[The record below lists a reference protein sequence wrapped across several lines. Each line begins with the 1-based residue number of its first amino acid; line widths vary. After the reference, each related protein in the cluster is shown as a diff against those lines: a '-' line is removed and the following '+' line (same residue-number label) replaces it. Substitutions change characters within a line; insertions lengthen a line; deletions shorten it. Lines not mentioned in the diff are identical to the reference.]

1 MISAFANT
9 WKVPELRDRILFT
22 LALIVIIRLGVHITL
37 PGVDASVIKAWLDD
51 LQKQDPTS
59 PTGGVTALLTVFSGG
74 GLQQAGIFALGIMP
88 YISASIM
95 VQLMTAVVPKLSRLA
110 REDGGRQKI
119 VQYTR
124 YITIGIAI
132 VQGFF
137 VAKSLTAPGNI
148 PYMAGIERFG
158 ELVPDP
164 SVGWMLLTVVTIV
177 AGTVLLMWIG
187 DQITEKG
194 IGNGTSIIITVNI
207 ISALPGAL
215 IQAWN
220 YFVTGDGV
228 SKYNAIMMVVMIA
241 LLLIVIAATIAI
253 TQAQRRI
260 AVQYAKRVVGRKQFG
275 GQTQYLPLKVN
286 YSGVM
291 PIIFASAVLSLPPMM
306 LQWFFA
312 GQGWST
318 KLYGE
323 LVGGGTW
330 YYVLG
335 GIGIFLFSYFWV
347 AMMFQ
352 PSQIAEDLKRNGGYI
367 PGVRPGKPTADFLDF
382 TMTRLTFAGAV
393 FLTLLFVLPVA
404 VGALVKLPP
413 GSLVLQFFGG
423 TSLLIMVGVVL
434 DIMRQVETQ
443 LLQRHYDGFLRKG
456 KLKGRYDRLKQG
468 SNAAPRTVI
477 VYLWTIVA
485 LLIVLAITAYVYN
498 RANQPAKTTPPSE
511 QVEKSDAQ
519 PSDASQEQS
528 KSSDVKT
535 SDAAAPATETASEA
549 QATDEGNA
557 SANGSQEQ
565 QSAPPD
571 ESQPAPTEPAPKSQ
585 GSGE

>member
-9 WKVPELRDRILFT
+9 WKIPELRDRILFT
-22 LALIVIIRLGVHITL
+22 LALIVIIRLGVHLTL
-37 PGVDASVIKAWLDD
+37 PGVDATVIKAWLDS
-51 LQKQDPTS
+51 LKNQDPT
-59 PTGGVTALLTVFSGG
+59 TGGGITALLTVFSGG

-119 VQYTR
+119 TQYTR
-124 YITIGIAI
+124 YLTIFIAL

-137 VAKSLTAPGNI
+137 VAKSLTHPQNI
-148 PYMAGIERFG
+148 PYMKGIERFG
-158 ELVPDP
+158 NLVPDP
-164 SVGWMLLTVVTIV
+164 SILWMVLTVITIV
-177 AGTVLLMWIG
+177 AGTVLLLWIA

-220 YFVTGDGV
+220 YFVTGKGV
-228 SKYNAIMMVVMIA
+228 SPFNSIMMVVMIA
-241 LLLIVIAATIAI
+241 LLLVVIAATIAI

-286 YSGVM
+286 YAGVM

-312 GQGWST
+312 GQPWAT

-330 YYVLG
+330 YYILG
-335 GIGIFLFSYFWV
+335 GVGIFLFSYFWV

-393 FLTLLFVLPVA
+393 FMVALFILPVLTGKM
-404 VGALVKLPP
+404 VGLPP
-413 GSLVLQFFGG
+413 GSLVLHFFGG

-434 DIMRQVETQ
+434 DVMRQVETQ
-443 LLQRHYDGFLRKG
+443 LLQKHYDGFLRKG
-456 KLKGRYDRLKQG
+456 KLKGRYDRLNQNTG
-468 SNAAPRTVI
+468 AAPKTAI
-477 VYLWTIVA
+477 VYLWTVIA
-485 LLIVLAITAYVYN
+485 VLVVIGITAYIYN
-498 RANQPAKTTPPSE
+498 NNR
-511 QVEKSDAQ
+511 
-519 PSDASQEQS
+519 
-528 KSSDVKT
+528 
-535 SDAAAPATETASEA
+535 
-549 QATDEGNA
+549 
-557 SANGSQEQ
+557 
-565 QSAPPD
+565 
-571 ESQPAPTEPAPKSQ
+571 
-585 GSGE
+585 

>member
-9 WKVPELRDRILFT
+9 WKIPELRDRILFT
-22 LALIVIIRLGVHITL
+22 LALIVIIRLGVHITI
-37 PGVDASVIKAWLDD
+37 PGVDATVIKDWLDS
-51 LQKQDPTS
+51 LKNQDPT
-59 PTGGVTALLTVFSGG
+59 TGGGITALLTVFSGG

-119 VQYTR
+119 TQYTR
-124 YITIGIAI
+124 YITIVIAL

-137 VAKSLTAPGNI
+137 VAKSLTNPGNI
-148 PYMAGIERFG
+148 PYMNGIERFG
-158 ELVPDP
+158 NLVPDP
-164 SVGWMLLTVVTIV
+164 SVTWMALTVLTIV
-177 AGTVLLMWIG
+177 AGTILLMWIG

-194 IGNGTSIIITVNI
+194 IGNGVSIIITVNI

-220 YFVTGDGV
+220 YFVTGKGV
-228 SKYNAIMMVVMIA
+228 SPFNSIMMVVMIA
-241 LLLIVIAATIAI
+241 LLLVVIAATIAI

-286 YSGVM
+286 YAGVM

-306 LQWFFA
+306 LQWFFS
-312 GQGWST
+312 GQGWAT

-330 YYVLG
+330 YYILG

-382 TMTRLTFAGAV
+382 TMTRLTFAGAI
-393 FLTLLFVLPVA
+393 FLAILFVLPVA
-404 VGALVKLPP
+404 TGKLVGLPP
-413 GSLVLQFFGG
+413 SSLVLQFFGG

-434 DIMRQVETQ
+434 DVMRQVETQ
-443 LLQRHYDGFLRKG
+443 LLQKHYDGFLRKG
-456 KLKGRYDRLKQG
+456 KLKGRYDRLSQNSG
-468 SNAAPRTVI
+468 AAPKTAI
-477 VYLWTIVA
+477 VYLWVWIGI
-485 LLIVLAITAYVYN
+485 LIVI
-498 RANQPAKTTPPSE
+498 
-511 QVEKSDAQ
+511 
-519 PSDASQEQS
+519 
-528 KSSDVKT
+528 
-535 SDAAAPATETASEA
+535 
-549 QATDEGNA
+549 G
-557 SANGSQEQ
+557 SAVWTFQ
-565 QSAPPD
+565 
-571 ESQPAPTEPAPKSQ
+571 K
-585 GSGE
+585 

>member
-9 WKVPELRDRILFT
+9 WKIPELRDRILFT

-37 PGVDASVIKAWLDD
+37 PGVDATVIQAWLDD
-51 LQKQDPTS
+51 VQKQDPTS
-59 PTGGVTALLTVFSGG
+59 PTGGITALLTVFSGG

-95 VQLMTAVVPKLSRLA
+95 MQLMTAVVPKLSRLA

-119 VQYTR
+119 TQYTR
-124 YITIGIAI
+124 YITIAIAL

-148 PYMAGIERFG
+148 PYMSGIERFG

-164 SVGWMLLTVVTIV
+164 SIMWMILTVTTIV

-194 IGNGTSIIITVNI
+194 IGNGISIIITVNI

-215 IQAWN
+215 IQAWK
-220 YFVTGDGV
+220 YFVTGDAG
-228 SKYNAIMMVVMIA
+228 SFRAIMMVVMIA
-241 LLLIVIAATIAI
+241 LLLIVIAATVSI

-286 YSGVM
+286 YAGVM

-312 GQGWST
+312 GQGWAT

-330 YYVLG
+330 YYILG

-352 PSQIAEDLKRNGGYI
+352 PSQVAEDLKRNGGYI

-382 TMTRLTFAGAV
+382 TMTRLTFAGAL
-393 FLTLLFVLPVA
+393 FLTILFVLPVG
-404 VGALVKLPP
+404 VGALVGLPP

-434 DIMRQVETQ
+434 DVMRQVETQ
-443 LLQRHYDGFLRKG
+443 LLQKHYDGFLRKG
-456 KLKGRYDRLKQG
+456 KIKGRYDRLNQG
-468 SNAAPRTVI
+468 HKGAPRTAI
-477 VYLWTIVA
+477 VYLWTVIAV
-485 LLIVLAITAYVYN
+485 LVVLAITAYIY
-498 RANQPAKTTPPSE
+498 
-511 QVEKSDAQ
+511 KSAHQ
-519 PSDASQEQS
+519 
-528 KSSDVKT
+528 
-535 SDAAAPATETASEA
+535 
-549 QATDEGNA
+549 
-557 SANGSQEQ
+557 
-565 QSAPPD
+565 
-571 ESQPAPTEPAPKSQ
+571 
-585 GSGE
+585 

>member
-9 WKVPELRDRILFT
+9 WKIPELRDRILFT

-37 PGVDASVIKAWLDD
+37 PGVDATVIKAWMDSL
-51 LQKQDPTS
+51 KNQDPKA
-59 PTGGVTALLTVFSGG
+59 GGGITALLTVFSGG

-119 VQYTR
+119 TQYTR
-124 YITIGIAI
+124 YITIFIAL

-137 VAKSLTAPGNI
+137 VAKSLTNPGNI
-148 PYMAGIERFG
+148 PYMSGIERFG
-158 ELVPDP
+158 KLVPDP
-164 SVGWMLLTVVTIV
+164 SITWMALTVITIV
-177 AGTVLLMWIG
+177 AGTVLLLWIA

-220 YFVTGDGV
+220 YFVNGG
-228 SKYNAIMMVVMIA
+228 NAFNAMWMVVMII
-241 LLLIVIAATIAI
+241 LLLVVIAATIAI

-286 YSGVM
+286 YAGVM
-291 PIIFASAVLSLPPMM
+291 PIIFATAVLSLPPMM
-306 LQWFFA
+306 LNWFFA
-312 GQGWST
+312 GQPWAT

-330 YYVLG
+330 YYILG
-335 GIGIFLFSYFWV
+335 GLGIFLFSYFWV

-382 TMTRLTFAGAV
+382 TMTRLTFAGAIFMV
-393 FLTLLFVLPVA
+393 ILFILPVLTGHL
-404 VGALVKLPP
+404 VGLPP
-413 GSLVLQFFGG
+413 SSLVLQFFGG

-434 DIMRQVETQ
+434 DVMRQVETQ
-443 LLQRHYDGFLRKG
+443 LLQKHYDGFLRKG
-456 KLKGRYDRLKQG
+456 KLKGRYDRLSQTSG
-468 SNAAPRTVI
+468 AAPKTAI
-477 VYLWTIVA
+477 VYLWTVIAV
-485 LLIVLAITAYVYN
+485 LIVIGITAYIYQ
-498 RANQPAKTTPPSE
+498 R
-511 QVEKSDAQ
+511 
-519 PSDASQEQS
+519 
-528 KSSDVKT
+528 
-535 SDAAAPATETASEA
+535 
-549 QATDEGNA
+549 
-557 SANGSQEQ
+557 
-565 QSAPPD
+565 
-571 ESQPAPTEPAPKSQ
+571 
-585 GSGE
+585 

>member
-9 WKVPELRDRILFT
+9 WKIPELRDRILFT

-37 PGVDASVIKAWLDD
+37 PGVDPSVIKAWLDD
-51 LQKQDPTS
+51 VQKQDPTS
-59 PTGGVTALLTVFSGG
+59 PTGGITALLTVFSGG
-74 GLQQAGIFALGIMP
+74 GLEQAGIFALGIMP

-119 VQYTR
+119 TQYTR
-124 YITIGIAI
+124 YITIAI
-132 VQGFF
+132 SLVQGFF
-137 VAKSLTAPGNI
+137 VAKSLTAPENI
-148 PYMAGIERFG
+148 PYMSGIERFG
-158 ELVPDP
+158 TLVPDP
-164 SVGWMLLTVVTIV
+164 SALWMIQTVITIV

-194 IGNGTSIIITVNI
+194 IGNGISIIITVNI

-215 IQAWN
+215 IQAWK
-220 YFVTGDGV
+220 YFVTGDGG
-228 SKYNAIMMVVMIA
+228 SFRAIMMVVMIA
-241 LLLIVIAATIAI
+241 LLLIVIAATVSI

-312 GQGWST
+312 GQPWAT
-318 KLYGE
+318 KVYGE

-330 YYVLG
+330 YYILG

-382 TMTRLTFAGAV
+382 TMTRLTFAGAI
-393 FLTLLFVLPVA
+393 FLTTLFVLPVA
-404 VGALVKLPP
+404 VGALVGLPP

-434 DIMRQVETQ
+434 DVMRQVETQ
-443 LLQRHYDGFLRKG
+443 LLQKHYDGFLRKG
-456 KLKGRYDRLKQG
+456 KLKGRYDRLNQG
-468 SNAAPRTVI
+468 HKAAPRTAI
-477 VYLWTIVA
+477 VYLWTVIAILV
-485 LLIVLAITAYVYN
+485 VLAITAYIY
-498 RANQPAKTTPPSE
+498 K
-511 QVEKSDAQ
+511 
-519 PSDASQEQS
+519 
-528 KSSDVKT
+528 
-535 SDAAAPATETASEA
+535 
-549 QATDEGNA
+549 
-557 SANGSQEQ
+557 GSH
-565 QSAPPD
+565 
-571 ESQPAPTEPAPKSQ
+571 
-585 GSGE
+585 

>member
-9 WKVPELRDRILFT
+9 WKIPELRDRILFT

-37 PGVDASVIKAWLDD
+37 PGVDATVIQAWLDD
-51 LQKQDPTS
+51 MQKQDPTS
-59 PTGGVTALLTVFSGG
+59 PTGGITALLTVFSGG

-119 VQYTR
+119 TQYTR
-124 YITIGIAI
+124 YITIAIAL

-158 ELVPDP
+158 DLVPDP
-164 SVGWMLLTVVTIV
+164 SVLWMILTVTTIV

-215 IQAWN
+215 IQAWK
-220 YFVTGDGV
+220 YFVSGDAG
-228 SKYNAIMMVVMIA
+228 SFRAIMMVVMIA
-241 LLLIVIAATIAI
+241 LLLIVIAATVSI

-286 YSGVM
+286 YAGVM

-306 LQWFFA
+306 LQWFFS
-312 GQGWST
+312 GQGWAT

-330 YYVLG
+330 YYILG

-382 TMTRLTFAGAV
+382 TMTRLTFAGAI
-393 FLTLLFVLPVA
+393 FLTVLFVLPVG
-404 VGALVKLPP
+404 VGALVGLPP

-434 DIMRQVETQ
+434 DVMRQVETQ
-443 LLQRHYDGFLRKG
+443 LLQKHYDGFLRKG
-456 KLKGRYDRLKQG
+456 KLKGRYDRLNQG
-468 SNAAPRTVI
+468 SKAAPRTAI
-477 VYLWTIVA
+477 VYLWTVIAV
-485 LLIVLAITAYVYN
+485 LIVLFITAYIY
-498 RANQPAKTTPPSE
+498 
-511 QVEKSDAQ
+511 KSTHQ
-519 PSDASQEQS
+519 
-528 KSSDVKT
+528 
-535 SDAAAPATETASEA
+535 
-549 QATDEGNA
+549 
-557 SANGSQEQ
+557 
-565 QSAPPD
+565 
-571 ESQPAPTEPAPKSQ
+571 
-585 GSGE
+585 